1 MVVERFWCSWQIKHS
16 PPVFEFDDV
25 PLVLLEL
32 ICVAVASSAAGDS
45 AVPESDAAALTPWWW
60 VNSTVLPQASEASSI
75 RASKRALLAGLRK
88 SIWAGLLI
96 TVL

>member
-1 MVVERFWCSWQIKHS
+1 
-16 PPVFEFDDV
+16 
-25 PLVLLEL
+25 
-32 ICVAVASSAAGDS
+32 
-45 AVPESDAAALTPWWW
+45 VPESDAAALTPWWW